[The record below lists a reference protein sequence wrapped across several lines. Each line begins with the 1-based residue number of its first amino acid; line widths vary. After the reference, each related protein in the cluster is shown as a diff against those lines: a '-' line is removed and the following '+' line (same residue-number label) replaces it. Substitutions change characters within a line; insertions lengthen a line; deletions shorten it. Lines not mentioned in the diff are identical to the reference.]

1 MTAASGLYAD
11 HVKIYPQRVRG
22 RFRSVKW
29 AALAALLAIYYA
41 TPWIRWQRGP
51 GAPDQAVLVDL
62 PGRRA
67 YFFSI
72 EIWPQD
78 VPLLAGALVLAAIGL
93 FLATAYAG
101 RLWCGFACPQTVWTD
116 LYLLA
121 ERWTEGDRNAR
132 MRLDAAPWDASKAAR
147 KLAKHAIW
155 LAIAFATGGAWVLYF
170 KDAPTVAREFFVG
183 QSSSA
188 VYGFA
193 GLFTATTYLLA
204 GWAREQVCTYM
215 CPWPR
220 FQSAMFDEDTL
231 TVTYRTWRGEP
242 RGKKPKA
249 GEGWE
254 GRGDCVDCHACVNAC
269 PTGVDIREGIQ
280 LECIGCGLCID
291 ACDAIMDR
299 VGRPRGLIAFDTEAR
314 TAAAAAGRQPA
325 PVRLLRLRPA
335 IYAMMLAG
343 VASAMAVF
351 LLGRGS
357 LDVAVLHDR
366 GPLYVTLSNGDI
378 RNDYTVKVQN
388 RERAARPLEL
398 ELVRG
403 PDGARL
409 RLESGASGRY
419 VTLAASPDGTEG
431 HRLHVRVPRESAP
444 SGSAPLALR
453 LTDPATGES
462 RVYETFFQGPGP

>member
-22 RFRSVKW
+22 RFRSLKW

-41 TPWIRWQRGP
+41 APWVRWNRGP
-51 GAPDQAVLVDL
+51 GAPDQALLVDL

-67 YFFSI
+67 YLFSI

-78 VPLLAGALVLAAIGL
+78 VPLLAGAMMLAAIGL

-132 MRLDAAPWDASKAAR
+132 MRLDAAPWGAAKIGR
-147 KLAKHAIW
+147 KLAKHTIW
-155 LAIAFATGGAWVLYF
+155 IAIAFATGGAWVLYF

-183 QSSSA
+183 DSSTA
-188 VYGFA
+188 VYGFV
-193 GLFTATTYLLA
+193 GLLTATTYLLA

-231 TVTYRTWRGEP
+231 TVTYRDWRGEP
-242 RGKKPKA
+242 RGKKPR
-249 GEGWE
+249 GDDGWE
-254 GRGDCVDCHACVNAC
+254 GRGDCIDCFACVNSC

-314 TAAAAAGRQPA
+314 QAAVAAGLKPA
-325 PVRLLRLRPA
+325 PVKLLRLRPA
-335 IYAMMLAG
+335 VYAMLMVG
-343 VASAMAVF
+343 VASAMAFF

-357 LDVAVLHDR
+357 LDVSVLHDR
-366 GPLYVTLSNGDI
+366 GALYVTLSNGDI
-378 RNDYTVKVQN
+378 RNDYTIKVQN
-388 RERAARPLEL
+388 RERETRALEL
-398 ELVRG
+398 EIVRG
-403 PDGARL
+403 PAGTRL
-409 RLESGASGRY
+409 RLENGAPAESVR
-419 VTLAASPDGTEG
+419 LAAAPDGTEG
-431 HRLHVRVPRESAP
+431 YRLHIQVPRDSAP
-444 SGSAPLALR
+444 NGSAPLSLR

-462 RVYETFFQGPGP
+462 QVYDTFFQGPGP